1 MEKLY
6 LTIEICD
13 ALCLC
18 FGSGKGTE
26 LSDAISPTI
35 QTDPATPAQV
45 KQHLVAQTGTLL
57 IEIALSM
64 LGW

>member
-18 FGSGKGTE
+18 FGFSKGTE
-26 LSDAISPTI
+26 LSDAIPPTI
-35 QTDPATPAQV
+35 QTDSATPAQV
-45 KQHLVAQTGTLL
+45 KQHLVARTGKRL
-57 IEIALSM
+57 IEIALGM
-64 LGW
+64 LE